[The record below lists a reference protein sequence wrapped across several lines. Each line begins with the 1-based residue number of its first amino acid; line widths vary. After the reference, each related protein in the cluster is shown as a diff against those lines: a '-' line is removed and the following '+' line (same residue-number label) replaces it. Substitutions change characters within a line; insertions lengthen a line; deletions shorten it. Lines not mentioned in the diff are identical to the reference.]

1 MMGDH
6 NSLKTLLTTD
16 IPDIYTFKCLCH
28 SLALCASYACAKL
41 PHEVEE
47 FVRNI
52 YTYFQYSFK
61 RQSEFKS
68 FQEFVEVK
76 PHKLLK
82 PSQTRWL
89 SILSV
94 VKRIL
99 EQYDAL
105 QLYFQSEYLDLRN
118 VLCENIYVKFS
129 DPTIK
134 LYLKFL
140 EYILPIL
147 VNLNLEFQAEGLK
160 INLIYSKMSSLY
172 KTILECYLR
181 EDYVRSTD
189 VSQIQYRN
197 PHRFM

>member
-16 IPDIYTFKCLCH
+16 IPDIYVFKCLYH

-41 PHEVEE
+41 PCEIEE

-94 VKRIL
+94 VERVL
-99 EQYDAL
+99 EQYNAL
-105 QLYFQSEYLDLRN
+105 QLYFQFEFLDLEN
-118 VLCENIYVKFS
+118 VSCKNIYATFS
-129 DPTIK
+129 DPTNK
-134 LYLKFL
+134 LYLEFL
-140 EYILPIL
+140 EYTLPIL

-160 INLIYSKMSSLY
+160 INLIHSKMSSAY

-181 EDYVRSTD
+181 EDYVRSTE
-189 VSQIQYRN
+189 VSQI
-197 PHRFM
+197 